1 MGRSNETTEG
11 ENIRA
16 FERVEVLENAT
27 VIYTDGVT
35 EQFEAIHLAN
45 RGAVIGRIMKD
56 SGHEEFVACG
66 FIPSRNIKKINE
78 GAKRKMVVRPL
89 R

>member
-1 MGRSNETTEG
+1 MGISNETTEG

-35 EQFEAIHLAN
+35 EQFEAVRLTDGGVI
-45 RGAVIGRIMKD
+45 IGRIMNEG
-56 SGHEEFVACG
+56 GHEEFVACG
-66 FIPSRNIKKINE
+66 FIPRRNIKKINE
-78 GAKRKMVVRPL
+78 GAKRKMAVRPL
-89 R
+89 H